1 MGVCE
6 VTRVVIA
13 DGSPLLREGL
23 DAVLALAGVSVVAKT
38 GSAAGLWRALAQSAP
53 DVVLVGIPVA
63 RVGCDEAPSVDAI
76 RRRYPRVGVL
86 VLSDDL
92 DAALALALISR
103 RPVGAGYML
112 KQPVPQMAALVRA
125 LRVVESGGTFVDPA
139 VIERLRGARRRS
151 TALDCLS
158 ERERE
163 ILALMAAGR
172 TNSAICEVV
181 SLSPKTVETHVRAI
195 FNKLG
200 LRAAPDDHRR
210 VLAVLRYVHS
220 ADGAGSA
227 SAPLA
232 AAA

>member
-1 MGVCE
+1 M
-6 VTRVVIA
+6 TRAVIA
-13 DGSPLLREGL
+13 DDSPLLREGL
-23 DAVLALAGVSVVAKT
+23 EAVLALAGISVAAKT
-38 GSAAGLWRALAQSAP
+38 GSAAGLWRALAETAP
-53 DVVLVGIPVA
+53 DVVLVGIPA
-63 RVGCDEAPSVDAI
+63 APVGRDEAPSVVDAI
-76 RRRYPRVGVL
+76 RLRHPRVGVL
-86 VLSDDL
+86 VLSASL

-139 VIERLRGARRRS
+139 VIERLRASRRRRNV
-151 TALDCLS
+151 LDCLS

-172 TNSAICEVV
+172 TNSAICEAV

-195 FNKLG
+195 FNKLE

-210 VLAVLRYVHS
+210 VLAVLRYVQS
-220 ADGAGSA
+220 GDAARAATAG
-227 SAPLA
+227 LA